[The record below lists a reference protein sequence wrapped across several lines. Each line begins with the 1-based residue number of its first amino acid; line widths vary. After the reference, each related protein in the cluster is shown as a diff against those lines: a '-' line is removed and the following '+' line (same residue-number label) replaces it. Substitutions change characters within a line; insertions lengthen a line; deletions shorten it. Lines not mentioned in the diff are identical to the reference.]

1 MKLSKKIGI
10 YFSLV
15 VLCMAGIVLLPK
27 EKAMLLFLF
36 LFFLLLSGG
45 GYGIW
50 FVKTLEHA
58 IELIPDQK
66 ELSAYLA
73 RIKETTFRKMSDK
86 EEELSREIE
95 KQYSVKMEDKQSKI
109 NSLQSQINPH
119 FLYNT
124 LECIR
129 SEAVCQGNKSIANM
143 AKSLA
148 SFFRYSISRRENIV
162 TIQDELNNIE
172 NYIVIQNYR
181 FDDKFC
187 FQVDVQEADRKY
199 LTCLIPKMTIQPIV
213 ENAIFHGL
221 ETKTGDC
228 RVIIR
233 MRVTQY
239 KIILTI
245 TDNGIGMNEM
255 QLKNLRDS
263 LEYGNIRER
272 TDMESAEK
280 RVHGN
285 GIALYNIN
293 QRLKLTFGE
302 EYCIHVYS
310 IEGEGTDVEILL
322 PIRTELEKE

>member
-1 MKLSKKIGI
+1 MKLSRKLYI
-10 YFSLV
+10 YFSV
-15 VLCMAGIVLLPK
+15 VILCVIG
-27 EKAMLLFLF
+27 AMTFQEEVAFPLNI
-36 LFFLLLSGG
+36 FLLLLILTGG

-50 FVKTLEHA
+50 FARTLETA
-58 IELIPDQK
+58 IELIPNQPELRSYLEKFK
-66 ELSAYLA
+66 EF
-73 RIKETTFRKMSDK
+73 TFKKMSEK
-86 EEELSREIE
+86 EEELSSVIE
-95 KQYSVKMEDKQSKI
+95 KHYSVKMEDKQSKI

-162 TIQDELNNIE
+162 TIQDELNNIQ
-172 NYIVIQNYR
+172 NYIMIQNYR
-181 FDDKFC
+181 FEDKFC
-187 FQVDVQEADRKY
+187 FRVDVEETDQKY
-199 LTCLIPKMTIQPIV
+199 LACLIPKMTIQPIV

-221 ETKTGDC
+221 ETKNGEC
-228 RVIIR
+228 CVIIR
-233 MRVTQY
+233 IQVTQA

-245 TDNGIGMNEM
+245 SDNGIGMNEK
-255 QLKNLRDS
+255 QLQKLRDS
-263 LEYGNIRER
+263 LENENIRER
-272 TDMESAEK
+272 TEGDRNGK

-293 QRLKLTFGE
+293 QRLKLTFGD
-302 EYCIHVYS
+302 EYCLHAYS